1 MLLLLIRLEK
11 GTETAI
17 RTHIDTETR
26 TGIEIEIEIGTG
38 TGRGAESRTG
48 TGAGTGTGMGN
59 MNSGNGMMD
68 MVDVASVR
76 REGSTCLLGGMGD
89 SNTGN
94 QRRWTCCRSPL
105 YSNAHER
112 DFTNMQGYCLNMRI
126 PWCTICE
133 AFTMYHSLG
142 HLVYSV
148 LNSVRLIKSSTV
160 LKSNCQ
166 VNYHWSSKRYSSFQ
180 CHYSYPST
188 NQHRHPLA
196 RTVSPLSNCMPV
208 HPSASLAPQA

>member
-1 MLLLLIRLEK
+1 MLLIRLEK

-68 MVDVASVR
+68 MVDVASMR

-94 QRRWTCCRSPL
+94 
-105 YSNAHER
+105 
-112 DFTNMQGYCLNMRI
+112 
-126 PWCTICE
+126 
-133 AFTMYHSLG
+133 
-142 HLVYSV
+142 
-148 LNSVRLIKSSTV
+148 
-160 LKSNCQ
+160 
-166 VNYHWSSKRYSSFQ
+166 
-180 CHYSYPST
+180 
-188 NQHRHPLA
+188 
-196 RTVSPLSNCMPV
+196 
-208 HPSASLAPQA
+208 